1 MPSLAHLFYTTKTD
15 FRESD
20 LQHFSKSR
28 EECRRKILISGIG
41 GSVQET
47 TRTGCCDVCSVPVCG
62 RLDIFS
68 AAGRQSRKKR
78 RRAVRTVD
86 TVSLAEKLKI
96 TRERFRREHP
106 AFQMVGIDFVCPTST
121 IEKLC
126 KEAKYIVSADD
137 LPTEVRSELK
147 DIFIS
152 IIVSSTSSSSSS
164 SSSSL
169 H

>member
-1 MPSLAHLFYTTKTD
+1 MPSLAHLFYSTKTD
-15 FRESD
+15 FGDGD
-20 LQHFSKSR
+20 LQLFSNTR

-41 GSVQET
+41 GSVQEPA
-47 TRTGCCDVCSVPVCG
+47 TRTGCCDVCSVPVRG
-62 RLDIFS
+62 RLDLFS
-68 AAGRQSRKKR
+68 AAGKRSRKKR

-86 TVSLAEKLKI
+86 TETLAEKLKMA
-96 TRERFRREHP
+96 RERFRREHP

-152 IIVSSTSSSSSS
+152 IIASSSSSS
-164 SSSSL
+164 SSSS
-169 H
+169 